1 MLAPAPSS
9 RSGASSFLVEVR
21 PLVAAVR
28 AALADW
34 PAETGTDAASRFLA
48 AAPVEECVRLA
59 ELWAAAGP
67 AGPRGR
73 ARLPLEDQFVLDMVT
88 ATYSVAKPESHPDLN
103 LGDWLDELAAGTAR

>member
-1 MLAPAPSS
+1 MFLPTPPSL
-9 RSGASSFLVEVR
+9 SGSFVAEAE

-73 ARLPLEDQFVLDMVT
+73 ARLSLEDQVVLDMVT
-88 ATYSVAKPESHPDLN
+88 ATYSVARPESHPDLN
-103 LGDWLDELAAGTAR
+103 LGELIDEMAAGAAR